1 MQQQAEQNNLKKWL
15 KNTSVQILMMKNDKA
30 KAPPCLQG
38 IGAYTLEQDLE
49 TIGVLAP
56 SIWKGGNY
64 GKV

>member
-1 MQQQAEQNNLKKWL
+1 
-15 KNTSVQILMMKNDKA
+15 
-30 KAPPCLQG
+30 LQG

-49 TIGVLAP
+49 AIGVLAP